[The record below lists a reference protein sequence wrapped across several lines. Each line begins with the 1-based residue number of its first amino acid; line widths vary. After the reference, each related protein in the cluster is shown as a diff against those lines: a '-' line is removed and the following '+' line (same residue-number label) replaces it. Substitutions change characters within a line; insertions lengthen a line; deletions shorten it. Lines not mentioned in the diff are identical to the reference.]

1 MRRLFA
7 ALSGWLAAS
16 LPSLALA
23 EGAGGGYQ
31 GIASLYYS
39 IIALILIY
47 GVYDTFGKKL
57 GSHIGAAVIV
67 IGAYALTQ
75 MAPE

>member
-1 MRRLFA
+1 MRRLFG

-23 EGAGGGYQ
+23 TEPSSGYQ
-31 GIASLYYS
+31 GIASLYYT

-57 GSHIGAAVIV
+57 GSHIGVAVIV
-67 IGAYALTQ
+67 VGAYALAQ
-75 MAPE
+75 MAPA

>member
-23 EGAGGGYQ
+23 TEPSSGYQ

-39 IIALILIY
+39 IIALILVY
-47 GVYDTFGKKL
+47 GAYDTFGKKL
-57 GSHIGAAVIV
+57 GTHIGAAVIV
-67 IGAYALTQ
+67 IGAYVLAQ
-75 MAPE
+75 MAPA